1 MKDTFYITTAIDYA
15 NDKPHIGHAYEK
27 VLTDVIAR
35 FQKARG
41 KDVFFLTGTDEHGEK
56 VFKAAKKKGE
66 DPQKFVDD
74 LSERFRNLCTILS
87 VENDDFIRTTHS
99 RHEEANKKIVKA
111 MHEKGDIYKGEYEGW
126 YCVPCESYWTDKQL
140 DEGKCPECNREVEK
154 KKEEGYFFRLSKY
167 EEDLLELYDQKP
179 DFVFPESRKKEL
191 LNRIEDG
198 LRDLCITRSAF
209 EWGVPFPIDDDYTTY
224 VWVDALSNYITALGY
239 PEGDKFNK
247 YWPANVHMIGKDITW
262 FHAVIWPAMLMS
274 LGVDLPETVCAHGF
288 LNLGGEKMSKSK
300 GNVLDPFELVEAYGT
315 DALRYSL
322 LSGGSIGEDS
332 DFSEELLVKKL
343 NNELADNLGNFVHRT
358 LSFLNSNFGGGI
370 PEREE
375 FTESDEELVEE
386 TRRTVDEAGKDLEE
400 LSLNT
405 ALEKVMALSKKGNQY
420 LNANEPWKNEGRA
433 PNVLNVCGNLCKN
446 ISIILFP
453 FLPDCAEKIWEQLG
467 IDESIRSKEWG
478 DAKDFEL
485 SDHEIGE
492 PEPLFKKRDIQTRK
506 KEEPN
511 MIEFRDFQKLDLRAA
526 KVKNVEEVEG
536 ADKLFKISLD
546 VGSLGER
553 TVAAGLKPYLDK
565 EDLKGKTV
573 AYLANLEPKEM
584 YGMKSEG
591 MVLAGEKNGTVKLV
605 ECDIEPGA
613 RIH

>member
-74 LSERFRNLCTILS
+74 ISERFRNLCTILS

-358 LSFLNSNFGGGI
+358 LSFLNSNFDGGI

-420 LNANEPWKNEGRA
+420 LNANEPWNNEGRA

-467 IDESIRSKEWG
+467 IDESIRSKEWE

-492 PEPLFKKRDIQTRK
+492 PEPLFKKRDVQT
-506 KEEPN
+506 KEE
-511 MIEFRDFQKLDLRAA
+511 
-526 KVKNVEEVEG
+526 
-536 ADKLFKISLD
+536 
-546 VGSLGER
+546 
-553 TVAAGLKPYLDK
+553 
-565 EDLKGKTV
+565 
-573 AYLANLEPKEM
+573 
-584 YGMKSEG
+584 
-591 MVLAGEKNGTVKLV
+591 EKRSQ
-605 ECDIEPGA
+605 I
-613 RIH
+613 